1 MNSAI
6 RPMACIIG
14 AGPYGL
20 AIAAHLQFLG
30 VNFRIF
36 GRAMHRW
43 LRQMPNH
50 MLLKSEGCA
59 SSLASPTGRQTL
71 ACYCN
76 DQGLPYA
83 DYGTPVSREVF
94 AQYALSFQKQLV
106 PVLEDVM
113 VTTVNRSRNGFE
125 LQLSSGEILEA
136 AKVIV
141 ATGMEHTAYIPE
153 QLATLPAELLSH
165 SAEHYDLSGF
175 NGKDVTVI
183 GGGQSALETAAIL
196 KEEGASVSLLVRGP
210 TLAWNRIPSK
220 AHRTMYQRFRYPR
233 TKLGDGLQLW
243 VYDNAP
249 GLFHRL
255 PRGVRHSK
263 VRAAL
268 GPAGAW
274 WLKDRVVGR
283 LSILLGHHVVGSEAR
298 DGRAALRMTDQ
309 NERSQVLITDHV
321 IAATGY
327 QFKIQNL
334 PFLSQDLKIQLR
346 HEQQSP
352 VLSPNFESSISGLY
366 FTGLASANAFGP
378 VMRFVA
384 GTSYTARRLSTHIA
398 LSQHCG
404 ALPFAL
410 PEKCPEFR
418 S

>member
-1 MNSAI
+1 MNSAT
-6 RPMACIIG
+6 RPMVSVVG

-43 LRQMPNH
+43 LHQMPNH

-59 SSLASPTGRQTL
+59 SSLANPTGRHTL
-71 ACYCN
+71 AHYCN

-83 DYGTPVSREVF
+83 DYGAPVSREVF

-106 PVLEDVM
+106 AVVEDVK
-113 VTTVNRSRNGFE
+113 VTTVDRSRNGFE
-125 LQLSSGEILEA
+125 LQLSSGERLEA

-153 QLATLPAELLSH
+153 QLATLPAELRSH

-175 NGKDVTVI
+175 KGKDVTVI

-196 KEEGASVSLLVRGP
+196 QEERASVSLLVRAP

-220 AHRTMYQRFRYPR
+220 AHRTIYSRFRYPR

-255 PRGVRHSK
+255 PQAVRHSK

-274 WLKDRVVGR
+274 WLKERVVGR
-283 LSILLGHHVVGSEAR
+283 LPILLGHHVVGSEAR
-298 DGRAALRMTDQ
+298 DGRVVLRITDQ
-309 NERSQVLITDHV
+309 NERPQVLITDHV

-334 PFLSQDLKIQLR
+334 PFLSQNVKIQLR

-352 VLSPNFESSISGLY
+352 VLSPNFESSMSGLY

-384 GTSYTARRLSTHIA
+384 GTSYTARRLSSHIA
-398 LSQHCG
+398 RSQRCR

-410 PEKCPEFR
+410 PEKCPEF
-418 S
+418 